1 MKSGAREKQE
11 LEDYE
16 DLFRIYFTKHKTI
29 LQVILAPKNW
39 VMLFPRKELG
49 RCITCHLFDYTILW
63 LKLEISCSKGFTC
76 AQPPGFWFRLTIK
89 PYFWRAQAHFT

>member
-76 AQPPGFWFRLTIK
+76 TQPPGFWFQLTIK
-89 PYFWRAQAHFT
+89 PYFCIAHVPFI